1 MSGFLP
7 LSRDDSAGDVVLPR
21 EEWLSI
27 LEQEVSWKFG
37 SCDWFYVGVMYRVSS
52 SCTTASDCAAQLLTN
67 RQSKIYFVKAPSQ
80 RISHSTKHKFLI
92 LSLYYAVPFCFLIPE
107 SSLFD
112 LLETCTFTKFLQIF
126 MNFFP
131 KYLNTWNVFVT
142 LYHMNFLHSTLISF
156 IVINISLKLF
166 WC

>member
-1 MSGFLP
+1 
-7 LSRDDSAGDVVLPR
+7 
-21 EEWLSI
+21 
-27 LEQEVSWKFG
+27 
-37 SCDWFYVGVMYRVSS
+37 MYRVSS

-67 RQSKIYFVKAPSQ
+67 RQSKIYFVKALSQ

-92 LSLYYAVPFCFLIPE
+92 LPLYYAVPFCDLIPE

-131 KYLNTWNVFVT
+131 KIPQYLECIRYIISHEFPSFNV
-142 LYHMNFLHSTLISF
+142 N
-156 IVINISLKLF
+156 LF
-166 WC
+166 HRD

>member
-1 MSGFLP
+1 MLGFLP
-7 LSRDDSAGDVVLPR
+7 LSRGDSAGDVALPT

-27 LEQEVSWKFG
+27 LEQEASWKFG
-37 SCDWFYVGVMYRVSS
+37 SCDWFHVGVMYRVSS

-67 RQSKIYFVKAPSQ
+67 RQSKIYFVKALSQ
-80 RISHSTKHKFLI
+80 RISHSTKHKFFI
-92 LSLYYAVPFCFLIPE
+92 LPLYYAVPFCFLIPE

-131 KYLNTWNVFVT
+131 KIPQYLECIRYIISHEFPSFNV
-142 LYHMNFLHSTLISF
+142 N
-156 IVINISLKLF
+156 LF
-166 WC
+166 HRD